1 MNVKFRADVHGSR
14 GMPEEFV
21 QYLPT
26 QFTTLGDST
35 GQVTAS
41 GSWQVSENTTVTWSG
56 GTQLHS
62 VDPVL
67 QGQPPVDTIESSGV
81 INPLT
86 GTVDAFQLISR
97 GRLTESVTNEPAK
110 SVAAGAY
117 FIVPLVQPR
126 INPGSNA
133 FMAGSYTIPPGGGA
147 GGGVSWPTTLPV
159 MAPTAETVR

>member
-1 MNVKFRADVHGSR
+1 
-14 GMPEEFV
+14 
-21 QYLPT
+21 
-26 QFTTLGDST
+26 
-35 GQVTAS
+35 
-41 GSWQVSENTTVTWSG
+41 
-56 GTQLHS
+56 
-62 VDPVL
+62 
-67 QGQPPVDTIESSGV
+67 VDTIESSGV

-110 SVAAGAY
+110 PVAAGAY
-117 FIVPLVQPR
+117 FIAPLVQPR

-147 GGGVSWPTTLPV
+147 SGGVSWPTTLPV